1 MSWSNLDAGNFDMQN
16 VKCDV
21 CLEWL
26 HRKCE
31 SIPDNAFS
39 PIVNWG
45 VTNVR
50 RYLELLWQ

>member
-16 VKCDV
+16 VNCDV

-50 RYLELLWQ
+50 RYLELL